1 MKFFFDLLPVALFF
15 AAFKISEAHAQA
27 AASLVSQVLGVVGLG
42 AGIAVKQGPIMVA
55 TLVVILATALQI
67 GWVRLR
73 HGRVDK
79 MLWLSLFLVVFFG
92 GLTLILHDEVFIKW
106 KPTVLYWAFA
116 AALLVSERLMNKN
129 LIRNMLEAQMRLPEP
144 VWRRLNLAWVGFFT
158 LMGILNL
165 LIAFAFHLST
175 EVWVNFKMF
184 GSMGLM
190 LAFVVI
196 QGMFLSKYLEEKP

>member
-1 MKFFFDLLPVALFF
+1 MKFLFDLFPVALFF
-15 AAFKISEAHAQA
+15 AAFKISEAHAQTA
-27 AASLVSQVLGVVGLG
+27 ANLVGQVLGVVGLG
-42 AGIAVKQGPIMVA
+42 AGIAAKQGPILVA

-79 MLWLSLFLVVFFG
+79 MLWLSLILVVFFG
-92 GLTLILHDEVFIKW
+92 GLTLIFHDETFIKW
-106 KPTVLYWAFA
+106 KPTVLYWVFA
-116 AALLVSERLMNKN
+116 AALLVSERLLNKN
-129 LIRNMLEAQMRLPEP
+129 LIRNMLEAQMQLPEP
-144 VWRRLNLAWVGFFT
+144 VWRRLNLSWVGFFA
-158 LMGILNL
+158 LMGALNL

-175 EVWVNFKMF
+175 EVWVNFKLF

-196 QGMFLSKYLEEKP
+196 QGMFLSKHLEEKP